1 MIRRNE
7 VITMKI
13 IAGNWKMNGTPSA
26 NVTLLEAIKDTVTVG
41 EDKVIVFPPFLS
53 IADAQRILK
62 GTGIAWGAQN
72 VHPAESGAYTGEVS
86 VSMLKETG
94 AEYCLVGHSERRQ
107 YFGESGQF
115 LGDKVKALMAA
126 GLIPVF
132 CIGESLAQRE
142 QGIVGSVLKE
152 QIASSLVPLADTLT
166 NENFIL
172 AYEPVWAIGT
182 GKTATPEDANN
193 TMAEIRGILTELGL
207 PRDLYMLY
215 GGSAKPEN
223 AKALLSKEHIDGLLI
238 GGASLKADSF
248 GAMVNWKER

>member
-1 MIRRNE
+1 
-7 VITMKI
+7 MKI
-13 IAGNWKMNGTPSA
+13 IAGHWKMNGTPSA
-26 NVTLLEAIKDTVTVG
+26 NEVLLEAIKSTVTVG

-53 IADAQRILK
+53 VADAQRILD

-86 VSMLKETG
+86 VPMLKEVG

-107 YFGESGQF
+107 YFSESGQF
-115 LGDKVKALMAA
+115 LGDKAKALMAA
-126 GLIPVF
+126 GLTPVF
-132 CIGESLAQRE
+132 CVGESLEQRE
-142 QGIVGSVLKE
+142 QGVVASVLKE
-152 QIASSLVPLADTLT
+152 QIESSLAPLAETIHKD
-166 NENFIL
+166 NFIL

-182 GKTATPEDANN
+182 GKTATPEDAND
-193 TMAEIRGILTELGL
+193 TMAEIRRILGELGL
-207 PRDLYMLY
+207 PQDLYILY

-248 GAMVNWKER
+248 GAMVNWREG

>member
-1 MIRRNE
+1 
-7 VITMKI
+7 MKI

-26 NVTLLEAIKDTVTVG
+26 NVALLEAIKNTVTVG

-53 IADAQRILK
+53 IADAQRILR

-72 VHPAESGAYTGEVS
+72 VHPAESGAYTGEIS

-107 YFGESGQF
+107 YFGEGGQF
-115 LGDKVKALMAA
+115 LGEKVKSLIAA

-142 QGIVGSVLKE
+142 QGVVGAVLKE
-152 QIASSLVPLADTLT
+152 QIASSLAPLAGLLSK
-166 NENFIL
+166 ENLIL

-182 GKTATPEDANN
+182 GKTATPEDAND
-193 TMAEIRGILTELGL
+193 TMAEIRVILEELGL
-207 PRDLYMLY
+207 PKDLFLLY
-215 GGSAKPEN
+215 GGSAKPDN
-223 AKALLSKEHIDGLLI
+223 AKALLSKTQIDGLLI